1 MNSIERLN
9 LKVVSNELTEKDI
22 HNHIESLRY
31 ASIIQ
36 KGLLPK
42 RRHFRRHFEDHFV
55 LFRPMDFISGDF
67 YWVGA
72 RDEFTYLAVGD
83 CTGHGVPGA
92 MLSILARN
100 ILEYSIMTKSIF
112 STDKI
117 LREMDKKFIESF
129 FNVKEEEFNN
139 DWVDVSLVKI
149 DHLKSQIE
157 FSSANRKILHVG
169 KTGSQLYSGSSY
181 PIGGWQI
188 EKRRKFDRVL
198 IPFEKGDSLYLGS
211 DGYQDQIGGE
221 KGKKYSSRRL
231 HEILTK
237 WYELPCSTQKSKLVK
252 ELDNWQG
259 KNDQIDDIC
268 IVGVRL

>member
-1 MNSIERLN
+1 MKSVPNQLN
-9 LKVVSNELTEKDI
+9 EKDI
-22 HNHIESLRY
+22 QNHIESLRY

-36 KGLLPK
+36 RGLLPK
-42 RRHFRRHFEDHFV
+42 RRHFKRHFEDHFV
-55 LFRPMDFISGDF
+55 FFRPMDFISGDF
-67 YWVGA
+67 YWVGGK
-72 RDEFTYLAVGD
+72 DEVTYLAVGD

-100 ILEYSIMTKSIF
+100 ILEYSIMTKSII

-129 FNVKEEEFNN
+129 FHVKDEEFNN

-149 DHLKSQIE
+149 DRSKSIIE

-169 KTGSQLYSGSSY
+169 KTGSQLYAGSSY

-188 EKRRKFDRVL
+188 EKRRKFDKVV
-198 IPFEKGDSLYLGS
+198 IPFESGDSLYLGS

-221 KGKKYSSRRL
+221 REKKYSSRRL
-231 HEILTK
+231 HDLLTE
-237 WYELPCSTQKSKLVK
+237 WYNLPFSAQKLKLVK
-252 ELDNWQG
+252 DLNSWQG